1 MNKNDFYNFLGILV
15 FPIVAIVFIIISPIL
30 LILMYVNYKREE
42 SQSGD
47 N

>member
-1 MNKNDFYNFLGILV
+1 MKKNDILNFLGILV

-42 SQSGD
+42 NQSGD